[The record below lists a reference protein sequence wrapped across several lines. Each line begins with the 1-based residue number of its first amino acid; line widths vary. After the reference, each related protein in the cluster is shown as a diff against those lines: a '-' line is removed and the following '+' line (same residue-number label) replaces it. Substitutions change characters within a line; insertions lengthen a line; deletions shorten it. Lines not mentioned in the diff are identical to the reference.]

1 LKRFEEA
8 AKDCESLLKL
18 DPEFKY
24 TRGFLAFF
32 RLQCCDWRDLE
43 RQKREIATGLR
54 AGKRVVAPFANV
66 ALSQSEGDQLS
77 CARICVADRYP
88 ASSRPLWQSERYRHD
103 RIRLAYLSG
112 DFNNSAV
119 ATLMAGVFEHHDR
132 ARFETIAVSFARDD
146 ESPMRA
152 RLGRCFDRFMEVQ
165 EQSDAE
171 VAELL
176 RRMEVD
182 IAVDLMGFTGECRPG
197 ILAFRPAPV
206 QVNYLGFPGTM
217 GADYIDAIIAD
228 RTVIPE
234 ESVGDYSEA
243 VVYLP
248 DTYLPNDATRR
259 IAERTPTRS
268 EAGLPEKGFVFCSF
282 NNSYKFTP
290 ELFDIWMRL
299 LSRVEGSVLW
309 LPEVNAAAVRN
320 LRREAASRGID
331 ENRLVFAPFLASAED
346 HLARLRLADLFLDT
360 LPYNAHTTAADAL
373 WAGLPVLT
381 TPGST
386 FAGRVAAS
394 LIKAIGL
401 PEMIAPSP
409 EAYEAMALQLARD
422 ANALAEIK
430 AKLQRNRGIHALF
443 DTARFTRSLEAA
455 YAKLYERAPLNPA
468 ARS

>member
-1 LKRFEEA
+1 
-8 AKDCESLLKL
+8 
-18 DPEFKY
+18 
-24 TRGFLAFF
+24 
-32 RLQCCDWRDLE
+32 
-43 RQKREIATGLR
+43 
-54 AGKRVVAPFANV
+54 
-66 ALSQSEGDQLS
+66 
-77 CARICVADRYP
+77 
-88 ASSRPLWQSERYRHD
+88 
-103 RIRLAYLSG
+103 
-112 DFNNSAV
+112 
-119 ATLMAGVFEHHDR
+119 MAGVFEHHDR
-132 ARFETIAVSFARDD
+132 TKFETIAIAFLKDNTTA
-146 ESPMRA
+146 MRR
-152 RLGRCFDRFMEVQ
+152 RLKSAFHRFIEVQ

-299 LSRVEGSVLW
+299 LLAVEGSVLW
-309 LPEVNAAAVRN
+309 VPEVNAAAVRN

-331 ENRLVFAPFLASAED
+331 EKRLVFAPFLSSAED

-394 LIKAIGL
+394 LINAIGL
-401 PEMIAPSP
+401 PEMIAPSL
-409 EAYEAMALQLARD
+409 ETYEATALQLARD
-422 ANALAEIK
+422 RTALAEIK
-430 AKLQRNRGIHALF
+430 AKLQRNRGTYALF
-443 DTARFTRSLEAA
+443 DTARFTRNLETA
-455 YAKLYERAPLNPA
+455 YANLYEHAPLNPV

>member
-1 LKRFEEA
+1 
-8 AKDCESLLKL
+8 
-18 DPEFKY
+18 
-24 TRGFLAFF
+24 
-32 RLQCCDWRDLE
+32 
-43 RQKREIATGLR
+43 
-54 AGKRVVAPFANV
+54 
-66 ALSQSEGDQLS
+66 
-77 CARICVADRYP
+77 
-88 ASSRPLWQSERYRHD
+88 
-103 RIRLAYLSG
+103 
-112 DFNNSAV
+112 
-119 ATLMAGVFEHHDR
+119 
-132 ARFETIAVSFARDD
+132 
-146 ESPMRA
+146 
-152 RLGRCFDRFMEVQ
+152 MEVQ
-165 EQSDAE
+165 EQSVAE

-422 ANALAEIK
+422 RNALAEIK
-430 AKLQRNRGIHALF
+430 AKLQRNRGMHALF
-443 DTARFTRSLEAA
+443 DTARFTRNLEAA